1 MRASAAANALTGH
14 IDEAQ
19 KIMTRMRQLDP
30 AMRVSNLEANLS
42 YRRAEDIGRMIDG
55 LRLAGLPD

>member
-1 MRASAAANALTGH
+1 
-14 IDEAQ
+14 
-19 KIMTRMRQLDP
+19 MTRMRQLDP
-30 AMRVSNLEANLS
+30 AMSVSNLKANLS